1 MFARLLCTAL
11 AVGICCV
18 LPASVAGADPA
29 SVTIATDDVP
39 ARTAFST
46 RTLRG
51 DGCGSANE
59 NEPRAALSLAKLY
72 LVDYALRNG
81 THGTMDLAAGERAI
95 RFSDDA
101 AADTLDAAYPDAV
114 DAIAAEYGLTHTRG
128 GYWGTSTTSTA
139 DVATFLLAKLG
150 ADRDS
155 PILEWMADAAPV
167 AADGTEQNWGTAEL
181 PGVLGTKWAWSDTG
195 ISEVA
200 SASFG
205 AGYVVVANTIGSTGE
220 HTEDVFAGVGAAT
233 RKVTNSR

>member
-1 MFARLLCTAL
+1 MSARMFCLTL
-11 AVGICCV
+11 AVGVCCV
-18 LPASVAGADPA
+18 LPAPVAGAEPA
-29 SVTIATDDVP
+29 SVVIATDDVP

-51 DGCGSANE
+51 GGSGSANE

-72 LVDYALRNG
+72 LVDYAVRHG
-81 THGTMDLAAGERAI
+81 THGELDRAAGERAI

-114 DAIAAEYGLTHTRG
+114 DAIAAEFGLTHTGG
-128 GYWGTSTTSTA
+128 GYWGTSTTSTS
-139 DVATFLLAKLG
+139 DVATFLLAKLR

-167 AADGTEQNWGTAEL
+167 AADGTEQNWGTADL
-181 PGVLGTKWAWSDTG
+181 PGVLGTKWGWSDTG

-205 AGYVVVANTIGSTGE
+205 VGYVVVANTIGSTGE
-220 HTEDVFAGVGAAT
+220 HTADVFAGFGAAAFE
-233 RKVTNSR
+233 VTNSR

>member
-1 MFARLLCTAL
+1 MSARLLCTAL

-18 LPASVAGADPA
+18 LPAPVADADPA
-29 SVTIATDDVP
+29 SPVVATVDVP
-39 ARTAFST
+39 SRTAFST

-51 DGCGSANE
+51 AGSGSANE
-59 NEPRAALSLAKLY
+59 HEPRAALSLAKLY
-72 LVDYALRNG
+72 LVDYAVR
-81 THGTMDLAAGERAI
+81 HGTDAAADRAAGERAI

-114 DAIAAEYGLTHTRG
+114 NAVAAEYGLTDTGG

-139 DVATFLLAKLG
+139 DVAGFLLAKLDG
-150 ADRDS
+150 DRDS

-205 AGYVVVANTIGSTGE
+205 TGYVVVAITIGSTDE
-220 HTEDVFAGVGAAT
+220 HTEDIFACVGAAALGAT
-233 RKVTNSR
+233 DSR

>member
-18 LPASVAGADPA
+18 LPAPLAAADPPPA
-29 SVTIATDDVP
+29 TIATCDVP
-39 ARTAFST
+39 PRTAFST

-72 LVDYALRNG
+72 LVDYALRYG
-81 THGTMDLAAGERAI
+81 TDAAVDLAAGERAI

-114 DAIAAEYGLTHTRG
+114 DAIAAEYGLTHTGG
-128 GYWGTSTTSTA
+128 GYWGTSTTSTS
-139 DVATFLLAKLG
+139 DVAAFLLAKLRT
-150 ADRDS
+150 DRDS
-155 PILEWMADAAPV
+155 PILDWMADAAPV
-167 AADGTEQNWGTAEL
+167 AADGTEQNWGTAEV
-181 PGVLGTKWAWSDTG
+181 PGVLGTKWGWSDTG

-205 AGYVVVANTIGSTGE
+205 AGHVVVAITIGSTGE
-220 HTEDVFAGVGAAT
+220 HTADVFAGFGAAAFE
-233 RKVTNSR
+233 VTNSR